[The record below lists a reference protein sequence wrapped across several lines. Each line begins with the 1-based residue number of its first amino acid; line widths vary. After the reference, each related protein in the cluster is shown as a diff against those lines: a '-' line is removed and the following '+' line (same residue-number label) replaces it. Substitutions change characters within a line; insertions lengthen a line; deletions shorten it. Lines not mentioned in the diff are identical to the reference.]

1 MPDQSTPLL
10 LVRFRAGVV
19 GERARGCHIIPAP
32 VESAMPARL
41 VALCGTE
48 FAPGQAELL
57 PRPMG
62 MPCELCLLRIP
73 QARPDQLNAR

>member
-1 MPDQSTPLL
+1 MSDQSTPLL

-19 GERARGCHIIPAP
+19 GERARQCHIVPAP
-32 VESAMPARL
+32 QGATMPTRL

-62 MPCELCLLRIP
+62 MPCEACLLSVPLPCASVATRT
-73 QARPDQLNAR
+73 